1 MKGRP
6 RKPVDLKKIEGT
18 FRADRNLEQPMLVE
32 LSVGVPQPPAHLN
45 PLGFEYWDIT
55 CKELLNNNLLA
66 GADLGLVAGYCNELG
81 LYKSACEMTE
91 KEGVVIVNRF
101 GDQVVNPWYN
111 VRSAAL
117 KQATQMGQLFGIT
130 PSARAKIETGNI
142 KPVSKL
148 ELLKKTKTA

>member
-1 MKGRP
+1 
-6 RKPVDLKKIEGT
+6 
-18 FRADRNLEQPMLVE
+18 
-32 LSVGVPQPPAHLN
+32 
-45 PLGFEYWDIT
+45 
-55 CKELLNNNLLA
+55 LNNNLLA

-101 GDQVVNPWYN
+101 GDQCVNPWYS

-130 PSARAKIETGNI
+130 PSARAKIETGNV
-142 KPVSKL
+142 KPINKL
-148 ELLKKTKTA
+148 ELLRKPKTA

>member
-32 LSVGVPQPPAHLN
+32 LSAGVPQPPAHLN

-81 LYKSACEMTE
+81 LYKSACEITE

-130 PSARAKIETGNI
+130 PSARAKIETGNV

>member
-101 GDQVVNPWYN
+101 GEQVVNPWYN

-130 PSARAKIETGNI
+130 PSARAKIETGNV

>member
-6 RKPVDLKKIEGT
+6 RKPTDLKKIEGT

-101 GDQVVNPWYN
+101 GDQCVNPWYS

-130 PSARAKIETGNI
+130 PSARAKIETGNV
-142 KPVSKL
+142 KPASKL
-148 ELLKKTKTA
+148 ELLRKPKTA

>member
-6 RKPVDLKKIEGT
+6 RKPVELKKLEGT
-18 FRADRNLEQPMLVE
+18 YQPCRNLEQPMIVE
-32 LSVGVPQPPAHLN
+32 LSVGVPQPPVHLN

-101 GDQVVNPWYN
+101 GDQCVNPWYS

-130 PSARAKIETGNI
+130 PSARARIETGNV
-142 KPVSKL
+142 KPASKL
-148 ELLKKTKTA
+148 ELLRKPKTA

>member
-6 RKPVDLKKIEGT
+6 RKPIDLKKIEGT

-45 PLGFEYWDIT
+45 KLGYEYWDIT

-81 LYKSACEMTE
+81 LYKAACEMTE
-91 KEGVVIVNRF
+91 KEGVVIGNRF
-101 GDQVVNPWYN
+101 GDQCVNPWYS

-130 PSARAKIETGNI
+130 PSARAKIETGNV
-142 KPVSKL
+142 KPASKL
-148 ELLKKTKTA
+148 ELLRKPKTA

>member
-6 RKPVDLKKIEGT
+6 RKPVELKKLEGT
-18 FRADRNLEQPMLVE
+18 YQPCRNLEQPMLVE

-45 PLGFEYWDIT
+45 ELGFEYWDIT

-101 GDQVVNPWYN
+101 GDQCVNPWYS

-130 PSARAKIETGNI
+130 PSARAKIETGNV
-142 KPVSKL
+142 KPASKL
-148 ELLKKTKTA
+148 ELLRKPKTA

>member
-6 RKPVDLKKIEGT
+6 RKPTDLKKIEGT

-32 LSVGVPQPPAHLN
+32 LSVGVPQPPVHLN

-101 GDQVVNPWYN
+101 GDQCVNPWYS

-130 PSARAKIETGNI
+130 PSARAKIETGNV
-142 KPVSKL
+142 KPASKL
-148 ELLKKTKTA
+148 ELLKKPKSA

>member
-6 RKPVDLKKIEGT
+6 RKPTDLKKIEGT

-32 LSVGVPQPPAHLN
+32 LSVGVPQPPVHLN

-81 LYKSACEMTE
+81 LYKAACEMTE

-101 GDQVVNPWYN
+101 GDQCVNPWYS

-130 PSARAKIETGNI
+130 PSARAKIETGNV
-142 KPVSKL
+142 KPASKL
-148 ELLKKTKTA
+148 ELLRKPKTA

>member
-1 MKGRP
+1 M
-6 RKPVDLKKIEGT
+6 DLKKIEGT

-130 PSARAKIETGNI
+130 PSARAKIETGNV

>member
-6 RKPVDLKKIEGT
+6 RIPTEIKVMKGT
-18 FRADRNLEQPMLVE
+18 LSPSRELAAPMIVE
-32 LSVGVPQPPAHLN
+32 LSEGVPQPPAHLN
-45 PLGFEYWDIT
+45 ALGFEYWDIT

-101 GDQVVNPWYN
+101 GDQCVNPWYS

-130 PSARAKIETGNI
+130 PSARARIETGNV
-142 KPVSKL
+142 KPASKL
-148 ELLKKTKTA
+148 ELLRKPKTA

>member
-130 PSARAKIETGNI
+130 PSARAKIETGNV

>member
-6 RKPVDLKKIEGT
+6 RKPTDLKKIEGT

-45 PLGFEYWDIT
+45 KLGYEYWDIT

-81 LYKSACEMTE
+81 LYKAACEMTE
-91 KEGVVIVNRF
+91 KEGVVIANRF
-101 GDQVVNPWYN
+101 GDQCVNPWYS

-130 PSARAKIETGNI
+130 PSARAKIETGNV
-142 KPVSKL
+142 KPASKL
-148 ELLKKTKTA
+148 ELLRKPKTA

>member
-1 MKGRP
+1 ME
-6 RKPVDLKKIEGT
+6 LKKIEGT

>member
-45 PLGFEYWDIT
+45 PWGFEYWDIT